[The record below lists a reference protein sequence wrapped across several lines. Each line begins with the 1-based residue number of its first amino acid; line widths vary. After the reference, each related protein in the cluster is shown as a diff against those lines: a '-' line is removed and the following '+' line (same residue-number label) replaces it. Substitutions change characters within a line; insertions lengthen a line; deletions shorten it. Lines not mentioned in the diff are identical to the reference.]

1 MIDWRK
7 NIMPNSDIDLD
18 IISYDP
24 PFTPN
29 KLRPDYLPRFKSDLP
44 ESVKTYVREL
54 INLGWKIYAV
64 DQSRGRCYYSS
75 KVITI
80 PTWAIRRGTIYF
92 TWYVSHECAH
102 AYNHINKT
110 CDIHG
115 PNFMEWLKRICPE
128 NAIHHELGYKPRNA
142 AAAGIGK
149 TPFLEL

>member
-1 MIDWRK
+1 
-7 NIMPNSDIDLD
+7 MPNSDIDLD

-29 KLRPDYLPRFKSDLP
+29 KLRPDYLPYFKSDLP

-54 INLGWKIYAV
+54 IGMGWKIYAV

-80 PTWAIRRGTIYF
+80 PIWAIRKNPGYF

-102 AYNHINKT
+102 AYSYINGT
-110 CDIHG
+110 DDIHG

-128 NAIHHELGYKPRNA
+128 NAIHYELGYKPRNA